1 MQSALSIIGPFG
13 ILIKILIGDMDVDR
27 ELHQKSSYDATTAIG
42 SAYQKLKQDYPDQCH
57 TTIFIPFVGAVF
69 DIIN

>member
-13 ILIKILIGDMDVDR
+13 ILIKILIGDMNVDK
-27 ELHQKSSYDATTAIG
+27 ELHQKGSYDATTAIG
-42 SAYQKLKQDYPDQCH
+42 SAYQKLKQDDPHQCH
-57 TTIFIPFVGAVF
+57 TTIFIPFLGAVL